1 MNLELRRQ
9 NDLFT
14 IQNLQYQNL
23 KERMN
28 ETRRARHDL
37 RQHMTVLHSL
47 CQAGEYD
54 QLTAYLQ
61 DYLSQTSTDH
71 PIVYCDNLTLNA
83 LLVYYAQIAADRKID
98 FSINISVPK
107 DIPMRN
113 TDLCV
118 LLGNLIENACDGCMT
133 MPEARRLIH
142 LNMLMPNQGSVVFT
156 LDNTFCGQP
165 LRKDN
170 SQFLSS
176 KHEGYGIGL
185 ESVLNIVNRYNGVL
199 KTTTEDEMFCVSIV
213 LNL

>member
-1 MNLELRRQ
+1 MNC
-9 NDLFT
+9 
-14 IQNLQYQNL
+14 
-23 KERMN
+23 
-28 ETRRARHDL
+28 A
-37 RQHMTVLHSL
+37 VLHSL
-47 CQAGEYD
+47 CVAGEYD

-61 DYLSQTSTDH
+61 DYLSQASTDH

-98 FSINISVPK
+98 FSISISVPK
-107 DIPMRN
+107 DIPIRN

-133 MPEARRLIH
+133 LPEGRRLIR

-156 LDNTFCGQP
+156 LDNTFCGPP

-170 SQFLSS
+170 GQYLSS

-185 ESVLNIVNRYNGVL
+185 DSVINIVNRYNGLL
-199 KTTTEDEMFCVSIV
+199 KTDTEGEMFCVSVV